1 MAATVPHTLSV
12 TNVWGGPGG
21 KEIIRGV
28 SFIIPSRR
36 VTVLM
41 GPNGSGKSTLANC
54 IAGHPDHSIT
64 KGKISFNKKNILRL
78 SPWQRSRLG
87 IFLAFQHP
95 VEISGIILYDFLMT
109 AYNATMGKIANQ
121 SDFSQRVDQ
130 ALEILNMNRNFLD
143 RELNAG
149 LSGGEQKKAELLQLL
164 VLQPRFIILDEIDS
178 GLDVDA
184 LKVIGRAVKK
194 LQKQWSGFLVITHYQ
209 RLLNYLPVD
218 TVLVLRSGKIVA
230 SGDRQLAK
238 KIEKNGYQ
246 IL

>member
-1 MAATVPHTLSV
+1 MAVNTPHTLSV

-28 SFIIPSRR
+28 SFIIPNRR
-36 VTVLM
+36 VVVLM

-54 IAGHPDHSIT
+54 IAGHPDCQIT
-64 KGKISFNKKNILRL
+64 KGKISFNKKNILKL
-78 SPWQRSRLG
+78 SPWDRARLG

-95 VEISGIILYDFLMT
+95 VEIPGVVLYDFLMT
-109 AYNATMGKIANQ
+109 AYNATAGKKGRQ
-121 SDFSQRVDQ
+121 SEFSQRIDE
-130 ALEILNMNRNFLD
+130 ALKTLNLSRNFLD

-164 VLQPRFIILDEIDS
+164 VLQPRFIVLDEIDS
-178 GLDVDA
+178 GLDVDS
-184 LKVIGRAVKK
+184 LKVIGATVKK
-194 LQKQWSGFLVITHYQ
+194 LQKQGSSFLVITHYQ